1 MYQSRGNCC
10 RIVDNKDESN
20 SRKVFFIMMMK
31 DLELVAEQ
39 KKLEKSSCDMVC
51 SRCSRVDC
59 KNR

>member
-1 MYQSRGNCC
+1 MYESRGNCC

-20 SRKVFFIMMMK
+20 RRKVFFIITMK
-31 DLELVAEQ
+31 DRELMAEQ
-39 KKLEKSSCDMVC
+39 QKLKESSCDMVC